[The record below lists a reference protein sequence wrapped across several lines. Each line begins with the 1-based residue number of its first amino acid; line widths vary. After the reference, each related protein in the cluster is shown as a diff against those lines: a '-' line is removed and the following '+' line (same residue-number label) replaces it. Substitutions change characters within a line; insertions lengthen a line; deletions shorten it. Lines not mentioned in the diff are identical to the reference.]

1 MVSALKEMAT
11 DGPEMTCDIQWYG
24 NAHRGGS
31 NGIALSR
38 DAGEASVGDDSGAVF

>member
-1 MVSALKEMAT
+1 MVSAVKEMAT
-11 DGPEMTCDIQWYG
+11 DGPEMPCDVRWYG

-38 DAGEASVGDDSGAVF
+38 EVGEASVGDDSGVVF